1 MRIFLAAS
9 WMARSAVQPYAEQL
23 RDDGHDVV
31 SGWHDPAAPED
42 TGDAAFA
49 AAAARDLDDIAKA
62 DAVAVLTWWPS
73 TSGGRHA
80 ELLGAHALGKTVC
93 VVGPLRHGNGRT
105 EPIYAWLPSVRR
117 FAVWPEFRRWARE
130 ARRSRDRRTPPP
142 DALCAIAREW
152 PIGAEEAA
160 GLLQSDFPNVFGQRL
175 AGLIRGACTGGGS
188 EIAGLVRAHPAEAGR
203 ARLWLLQGASDAET
217 CRPGEWPEA
226 EQTGKFQRALAR
238 LIDAE
243 LVSAS
248 GDPAALANYYPDD

>member
-1 MRIFLAAS
+1 MRIFFAAS

-31 SGWHDPAAPED
+31 SGWHDPAAPGD
-42 TGDAAFA
+42 DGDAALA
-49 AAAARDLDDIAKA
+49 AAAVRDLDDIAKA

-93 VVGPLRHGNGRT
+93 VIGPLRHGNGRT

-117 FAVWPEFRRWARE
+117 FAGWPEFRRWARE
-130 ARRSRDRRTPPP
+130 ARSPRRPAAGGPL
-142 DALCAIAREW
+142 AAISREW

-160 GLLQSDFPNVFGQRL
+160 SCMQDDFPRAFGDRL
-175 AGLIRGACTGGGS
+175 ARLIRGAAAGGGEGVS
-188 EIAGLVRAHPAEAGR
+188 ALVRAHPEEAAR
-203 ARLWLLQGASDAET
+203 ARLWLLHGASEAET
-217 CRPGEWPEA
+217 FIPGDEAWPEA

-238 LIDAE
+238 LIDAA
-243 LVSAS
+243 LASSS